1 MVNMTISVMVI
12 DDHDIFRRGIIQL
25 LNQTNWACVVG
36 QADSVDSSLRNFES
50 TKPEILLLDLY
61 LGHGIKTFE
70 MIPEYKRLS
79 PETKVVLLTVSE
91 DDSDIFEAAQYEVDG
106 YILKNTPFSILEEY
120 LQNIYAGE
128 ILISD
133 SLGSSLFK
141 ELKTKHTA
149 IALSTRERDVLQLLR
164 KGYPNKLIARELYI
178 SENTVKIHVSN
189 IMRKLNVHRRSEI
202 Y

>member
-1 MVNMTISVMVI
+1 MTISVMVI

>member
-1 MVNMTISVMVI
+1 MTISVMVI

-25 LNQTNWACVVG
+25 LNQTSWARVVG

-91 DDSDIFEAAQYEVDG
+91 DDSDIFEAAQYEVAG

-149 IALSTRERDVLQLLR
+149 VALSTRERDVLQLLR